1 MTITIAV
8 ERNPAT
14 EVTLEWER
22 NCYHARVYENWGG
35 EWHQTHESNPY
46 SYKNEEK
53 AKASYKRFVK
63 RYIK

>member
-1 MTITIAV
+1 MTIIM
-8 ERNPAT
+8 AT
-14 EVTLEWER
+14 EENAATKVSMEWEKFG
-22 NCYHARVYENWGG
+22 CFYARVYENWGG

-46 SYKNEEK
+46 KDETK

>member
-8 ERNPAT
+8 ERNPST
-14 EVTLEWER
+14 EVILEWER
-22 NCYHARVYENWGG
+22 NCYYARVYENWGG

-46 SYKNEEK
+46 KDEEK

-63 RYIK
+63 RYIN

>member
-14 EVTLEWER
+14 EVTIEWEKFGFF
-22 NCYHARVYENWGG
+22 YARVYENWGG

-46 SYKNEEK
+46 KDEEK

>member
-1 MTITIAV
+1 MTMTIAS

-14 EVTLEWER
+14 EVTLVYEKFGAF
-22 NCYHARVYENWGG
+22 YARVYENWGG
-35 EWHQTHESNPY
+35 EWHKTHESNPY
-46 SYKNEEK
+46 KDEEK